1 MDASVQRCRL
11 LDLGPICEM
20 QCSSEQVQRTLASV
34 KVAAKYFLSLRK
46 VLSHRSRSA
55 YVICNNV
62 LEITQQLEVWKE
74 FMAKPST
81 APLERSFFHVE
92 PLALPKGKPPHEN

>member
-11 LDLGPICEM
+11 LALGPICVM

-34 KVAAKYFLSLRK
+34 TVAAKDFLSLRK

-62 LEITQQLEVWKE
+62 LEIRSNLKSGKNSWPSRQL
-74 FMAKPST
+74 
-81 APLERSFFHVE
+81 H
-92 PLALPKGKPPHEN
+92 H

>member
-11 LDLGPICEM
+11 LALGPICVM
-20 QCSSEQVQRTLASV
+20 QCSSEQVQRTLASAT
-34 KVAAKYFLSLRK
+34 VAAKYFLSLRK

-62 LEITQQLEVWKE
+62 LEIRSNLKSGKNSWPSRQL
-74 FMAKPST
+74 
-81 APLERSFFHVE
+81 H
-92 PLALPKGKPPHEN
+92 H